1 MTKTESP
8 VGSAIKTT
16 ATDGFT
22 ETSVLLHPRVVT
34 TGQEVNIQAIFANA
48 PTGFLTVSF
57 SCSEGYFLNPDGSIT
72 SSVTTGTSG
81 HTLRGFTF
89 WRSAEATWIAP
100 KDPTKAIIV
109 ATLRSP
115 DGNEWF
121 VRGLV
126 DVREKV
132 SPSIRCEADQPVWVA
147 YLSNEERVR
156 ISIRLYDE
164 HGFPSKNAK
173 VHITTDRG
181 ALVTKHSVL
190 GKRVVS
196 RWEAVGETEGL
207 QDYRPVAREETV
219 LRQEERYTTT
229 LDCLTDEQGNVILYL
244 DPRGQFGVAHV
255 SVQAGSTVETL
266 PVILLSPAGL
276 RMMFS
281 GGELAFAEQPEL
293 IKVILLDEYGSPI
306 ANERVTFH
314 ASIGMVEPAQQLTNV
329 SGECTVALYSA
340 GVDGYATVTAK
351 AMGYVAK
358 HYTRV
363 HDQVFLTNL
372 RPLSL
377 PTIRIDVYAP
387 AEVRPAGAGFPS
399 SETRGTVFVVAD
411 NSPAM
416 PLSIYVSVQPLQY
429 SGGHQHHSSRPAGTC
444 TPWQG
449 ILVGGWSTTYVASTI
464 SGEEQIRVIPSASFP
479 FNPQPQTP
487 AGRVRVRVPNL
498 QDLSPGEGYTLVGI
512 TATHQSNHWA
522 ASDVITNL
530 QSIARDFRIE
540 CGSQS
545 GYLALNYND
554 ISLIWGG
561 LFDIR
566 ADWTPPHHEHRRGR
580 EVDFSNADDLPPAL
594 QTTLR
599 NIIQRYSG
607 RVLNESNHWHVRF

>member
-57 SCSEGYFLNPDGSIT
+57 SCCEGYF
-72 SSVTTGTSG
+72 
-81 HTLRGFTF
+81 
-89 WRSAEATWIAP
+89 
-100 KDPTKAIIV
+100 
-109 ATLRSP
+109 
-115 DGNEWF
+115 
-121 VRGLV
+121 
-126 DVREKV
+126 
-132 SPSIRCEADQPVWVA
+132 
-147 YLSNEERVR
+147 
-156 ISIRLYDE
+156 
-164 HGFPSKNAK
+164 
-173 VHITTDRG
+173 
-181 ALVTKHSVL
+181 
-190 GKRVVS
+190 
-196 RWEAVGETEGL
+196 
-207 QDYRPVAREETV
+207 
-219 LRQEERYTTT
+219 
-229 LDCLTDEQGNVILYL
+229 
-244 DPRGQFGVAHV
+244 
-255 SVQAGSTVETL
+255 
-266 PVILLSPAGL
+266 LSPAGL
-276 RMMFS
+276 RTMFS

-479 FNPQPQTP
+479 FNLQPQTP
-487 AGRVRVRVPNL
+487 AGGVRVRVPNL
-498 QDLSPGEGYTLVGI
+498 QDLSPGEGYT
-512 TATHQSNHWA
+512 
-522 ASDVITNL
+522 
-530 QSIARDFRIE
+530 
-540 CGSQS
+540 
-545 GYLALNYND
+545 
-554 ISLIWGG
+554 LIWGG

-607 RVLNESNHWHVRF
+607 RVLNEGNHWHVRF